1 MGGACHALVLC
12 APVARI
18 DLFAATLANEI
29 AAAAGESL
37 F

>member
-1 MGGACHALVLC
+1 
-12 APVARI
+12 VARI